1 VNSYSTTMSGAEINV
16 FLTGI
21 GGANAWQESSNGIG
35 DTRYQVLIS
44 SGLAGALK
52 PEHKVREV
60 LAAESIC
67 VAHEL
72 NVVCCDSQLVEIAAA
87 CGAKKVKHFYS
98 ADHVVVGAKEKQEL
112 SVNADAVEM
121 ESGQLLRWAA
131 ARGSRGIAVRA
142 ISDEVGEDLPLDFNQ
157 VTTRSGALSIPRVLG
172 QVARRPT
179 TIPSLIRFGQQSR
192 LAAESLA
199 QFLDRYLNQL
209 ATLDPGFTEEGAKK
223 A

>member
-1 VNSYSTTMSGAEINV
+1 
-16 FLTGI
+16 
-21 GGANAWQESSNGIG
+21 
-35 DTRYQVLIS
+35 
-44 SGLAGALK
+44 
-52 PEHKVREV
+52 
-60 LAAESIC
+60 
-67 VAHEL
+67 
-72 NVVCCDSQLVEIAAA
+72 
-87 CGAKKVKHFYS
+87 
-98 ADHVVVGAKEKQEL
+98 
-112 SVNADAVEM
+112 
-121 ESGQLLRWAA
+121 
-131 ARGSRGIAVRA
+131 
-142 ISDEVGEDLPLDFNQ
+142 LDFNQ